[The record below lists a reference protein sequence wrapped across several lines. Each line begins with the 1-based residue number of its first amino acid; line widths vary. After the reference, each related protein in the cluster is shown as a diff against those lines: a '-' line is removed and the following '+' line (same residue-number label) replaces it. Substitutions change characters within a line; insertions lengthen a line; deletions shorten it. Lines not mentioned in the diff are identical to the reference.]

1 MKIRKRSSLPPS
13 DIGENLRLGALS
25 MGVKFQKTPRGEVAI
40 LPRKEYERLAARAA
54 EADEDAG
61 TARIVARARKE
72 VAESGVLLPK
82 DVVDRL
88 AGGENPVRVLREWR
102 ERDRPS
108 GMTQLYLSFK
118 TGLSQGYISDIET
131 GRRAGTASALRLIAD
146 VLDVPLDLL
155 VPGA

>member
-1 MKIRKRSSLPPS
+1 
-13 DIGENLRLGALS
+13 

-40 LPRKEYERLAARAA
+40 LPRKEYERLVARAD

-61 TARIVARARKE
+61 TARIVARAKKE
-72 VAESGVLLPK
+72 IAEGGVLLPK

-88 AGGENPVRVLREWR
+88 AAGENPVRVLRKWR
-102 ERDRPS
+102 ERDTPD
-108 GMTQLYLSFK
+108 GMTQMYLSFK

-131 GRRAGTASALRLIAD
+131 GRRAGTAAALKLIAS

-155 VPGA
+155 VRDE